1 MIKESF
7 KILSASAG
15 TGKTYR
21 LTKAFLVRLLEKNSL
36 ANFRSL
42 LAITFTNKAVS
53 EMKQRILDNLV
64 FFSKESIL
72 SKPTTLFS
80 EIALE
85 LNLSNAEL
93 QQRAKH
99 TLKNL
104 LHHYAFFDISTIDR
118 FNHRLVRTFAKD
130 LNISQNFNVEL
141 DIDYILSLSVNQLL
155 SKAGS
160 NDLLTKI
167 FIDFALNKIEDG
179 KSWDIA
185 YDLNNIGQLLFQE
198 NHYAHLK
205 SLEEKSIADFF
216 DLKKALLA
224 QINSLKNEMINAAK
238 NSNALIKTNG
248 LEPTDFTRKLF
259 PAFLTQV
266 INDPTII
273 NFNAA
278 WKQEFETTI
287 LYNKSTNEAVKTTI
301 DGLKADFM
309 VDFTKIKNS
318 FDKISFLERVLKNIV
333 PLTLLAEIQKELTVL
348 KNEEGFLTINEF
360 NELIAKEIK
369 KQPIPYIYERL
380 GERYRHYY
388 IDEFQDTSFLQ
399 WHNLIPLVSHAIE
412 SEDQK
417 GNQGSILLVGDVKQ
431 SIYRWRGGEPEQ
443 FLNLVL
449 QKENPFT
456 IISSVEQ
463 LNKNWRSHE
472 EIIHF
477 NNSFFTFIAN
487 KLTNSSHS
495 AIFTDGNK
503 QQTNEKKGG
512 FVKLSFLPNEK
523 NEESNEH
530 CFKTLEHINEI
541 INSGYALEDITIL
554 VRDKKNEKKI
564 ANYLI
569 EQNIPV
575 VSSDA
580 LLLNSSLEIKFLIA
594 FAEWI
599 LNPEENEHQYAILEF
614 LVVDVLKQHDFYT
627 SHLNN
632 LPTYLNDTYDL
643 DLGVLKHLN
652 LIDFFE
658 HLILKF
664 KLAEQNTAYI
674 TAFLDEVFQFDSER
688 QEGLFAFVDYW
699 KLKQDKLSLPMP
711 AEVDAVKIFTIHKSK
726 GLEFKFV
733 IFPFADTQINDS
745 RKQNNVWVNVE
756 PSSFAGFSE
765 VMIKNH
771 MALENYSDNSKAVYE
786 EENQKSE
793 LDDLNVLYVA
803 LTRAVYGL
811 YIISVPVKE
820 KSTQRSYASFFKDY
834 IEQTQKENDENAAY
848 QFGKIEK
855 VAKKQLEKTPKHLSF
870 IQNNK
875 TQNDFP
881 IATVEYIGNQEV
893 NEAILFGN
901 KIHDILSNI
910 KVATDVDV
918 AVDTYV
924 TRYNIGQSEKEQIKQ
939 TVSKVVNNNQLQHY
953 FSEGLTIKNEVEILT
968 EDNVVLRPDRLVIKE
983 NRATI
988 IDYKTGIPSHNHEIQ
1003 LNSYAHAIQRMGY
1016 QIEEKLLVYINEEI
1030 KTLAI

>member
-1 MIKESF
+1 MIQESF

-21 LTKAFLVRLLEKNSL
+21 LTKEFLVRLLEKNSL
-36 ANFRSL
+36 TNFRSL

-64 FFSKESIL
+64 FFSKESVL
-72 SKPTTLFS
+72 SNPTTLFS

-85 LNLSNAEL
+85 LNLSTEEL

-118 FNHRLVRTFAKD
+118 FNHRLIRTFAKD

-167 FIDFALNKIEDG
+167 FIDFALAKIEDG
-179 KSWDIA
+179 RSWDIA
-185 YDLNNIGQLLFQE
+185 YDLNTIGQLLFQE
-198 NHYAHLK
+198 NHYDHLK
-205 SLEEKSIADFF
+205 NLEEKSITDFF

-224 QINSLKNEMINAAK
+224 QINSLKIEMISAAK
-238 NSNALIKTNG
+238 NSNALITTNG
-248 LEPTDFTRKLF
+248 LEPTDFTRKSF
-259 PAFLTQV
+259 PSFLNQV
-266 INDPTII
+266 ISNPTKID
-273 NFNAA
+273 FKAD

-301 DGLKADFM
+301 DGLKTDF
-309 VDFTKIKNS
+309 VLDFTKIKNS

-333 PLTLLAEIQKELTVL
+333 PLTLLAEIQKELTTL

-380 GERYRHYY
+380 GERYKHYY

-456 IISSVEQ
+456 IISSVDQ

-487 KLTNSSHS
+487 KLTNSNHS
-495 AIFTDGNK
+495 TIFIDGNK
-503 QQTNEKKGG
+503 QETNEKKGG
-512 FVKLSFLPNEK
+512 IVKLSFLPNEK
-523 NEESNEH
+523 NEEANEH
-530 CFKTLEHINEI
+530 CHKTLEYINEI

-564 ANYLI
+564 ASYLI
-569 EQNIPV
+569 EQNVPV

-580 LLLNSSLEIKFLIA
+580 LLLNSSLEIQFLIA
-594 FAEWI
+594 FAEWV
-599 LNPEENEHQYAILEF
+599 LNPDENEHQYSILEF
-614 LVVDVLKQHDFYT
+614 LVEDTFNQHDFYT
-627 SHLNN
+627 EHLNN
-632 LPTYLNDTYDL
+632 FQQYLNKTFDL
-643 DLGVLKHLN
+643 DVALLKHLS
-652 LIDFFE
+652 LMDFFE
-658 HLILKF
+658 YLILKF
-664 KLAEQNTAYI
+664 RLAEQNTAYI
-674 TAFLDEVFQFDSER
+674 TAFLDEVFQFENDR
-688 QEGLFAFVDYW
+688 QGGLFGFLDYW
-699 KLKQDKLSLPMP
+699 RLKQDKLSLPMP
-711 AEVDAVKIFTIHKSK
+711 SEVNAVKIFTIHKSK

-771 MALENYSDNSKAVYE
+771 IAVENYSDNSKAVYE

-834 IEQTQKENDENAAY
+834 IEQIQKENGENAEY
-848 QFGKIEK
+848 EFGQIEK
-855 VAKKQLEKTPKHLSF
+855 VAKKQLEKTPNFLSF
-870 IQNNK
+870 IQNKK

-881 IATVEYIGNQEV
+881 IATVEYIGNKEV

-918 AVDTYV
+918 ALETYI
-924 TRYNIGQSEKEQIKQ
+924 TQHNIGLSEKEQLKQ
-939 TVSKVVNNNQLQHY
+939 TLSKVVNNSQLQHY
-953 FSEGLTIKNEVEILT
+953 FSDGLTIKNEAEILT
-968 EDNVVLRPDRLVIKE
+968 EDNVVLRPDRMIIKE
-983 NRATI
+983 NSVTI
-988 IDYKTGIPSHNHEIQ
+988 IDYKTGVPSHHHEVQ

-1016 QIEEKLLVYINEEI
+1016 QIKEKLLVYINEEI
-1030 KTLAI
+1030 KTIAV